1 MLVMAREAA
10 FSTWK
15 TARAWSPTGLYLL
28 VSGVWLVVVAGVVGF
43 IYNSDFAI
51 DTRPGSSSDIF
62 GILETNGWHN
72 LAGLGLGVASL
83 AFAVRPERARF
94 GALSLGAAM
103 VITTIALMI
112 WDPRTFGLASNDED
126 QVLHALAGIGG
137 IAAALATRSAPISEA
152 PDERATLAM

>member
-72 LAGLGLGVASL
+72 LAGLLGGLAALG
-83 AFAVRPERARF
+83 FALKAATAHFR
-94 GALSLGAAM
+94 ALSLG
-103 VITTIALMI
+103 VVYLILT
-112 WDPRTFGLASNDED
+112 
-126 QVLHALAGIGG
+126 V
-137 IAAALATRSAPISEA
+137 
-152 PDERATLAM
+152 